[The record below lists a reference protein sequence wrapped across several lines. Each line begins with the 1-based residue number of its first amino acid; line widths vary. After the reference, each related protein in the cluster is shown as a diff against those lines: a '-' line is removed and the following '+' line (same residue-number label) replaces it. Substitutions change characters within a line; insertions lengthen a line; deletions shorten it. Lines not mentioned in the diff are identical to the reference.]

1 MSAISDKIKQTIKS
15 VLEIPRKEIEQQI
28 DVIVKTT
35 RQGKEQANQIKDILK
50 KIEEAEQTIVQVQT
64 LIKTASSVITSLNA
78 TSKIAEAAEKAA
90 ALASSL
96 NPAAAA
102 TALVQRTLRE
112 EVKVEIDEAKNALNV
127 VPNTIQNF
135 KKFVAEQ
142 KEKLKKIQR
151 DMKRKKALREQR
163 ERKLNS

>member
-64 LIKTASSVITSLNA
+64 LKKLLAVLWLNH
-78 TSKIAEAAEKAA
+78 
-90 ALASSL
+90 
-96 NPAAAA
+96 P
-102 TALVQRTLRE
+102 
-112 EVKVEIDEAKNALNV
+112 
-127 VPNTIQNF
+127 
-135 KKFVAEQ
+135 
-142 KEKLKKIQR
+142 KLI
-151 DMKRKKALREQR
+151 
-163 ERKLNS
+163 